1 MDVLNSVS
9 QSHQACFSWRLYLIC
24 AFAALRDWF
33 FVKSENHNH
42 LLIRHFPFFGFF
54 RVLFNIHLTMI
65 SNSTYLRGLHSADN
79 LLEPSLRASAASVAV
94 SSYRVLPRTSHFYII
109 LSRSPS
115 TQLLLKTW

>member
-42 LLIRHFPFFGFF
+42 LLIRHFTFFGFF
-54 RVLFNIHLTMI
+54 RVLCNIHLTMI

-94 SSYRVLPRTSHFYII
+94 SSFFAPLRLCEFGF
-109 LSRSPS
+109 L
-115 TQLLLKTW
+115 